1 MALARIK
8 SFVYNKATMKK
19 KLLVLS
25 LIPIAFS
32 SLIGCS
38 SKKDV
43 LTFGTYINQA
53 ITSLDV
59 LSNEELLT
67 KANNNETFLLAVYQ
81 GSYSEDCL
89 CWSTFQNIIASYM
102 NKYNERVYVY
112 NAQGKDDTISHLKI
126 DKYEESAPSL
136 YVFSGNKQLA
146 KFSEKNSKDKSIF
159 GDTTCQAMYQRVHKV
174 INKPKIYYVDD
185 AFLKENLGKTS
196 KAIVSFVR
204 KGCGDCSYVLPNV
217 IIPYIK
223 QKNTKNDLWLF
234 DMQDVYDISKCETAS
249 EEEKGQYQALK
260 DYYGLSVSG
269 NATFGY
275 QEGVVP
281 TTHYYENGV
290 LKDASVY
297 FNDSVSIKEDGSYY
311 VSDSYYSSERLINL
325 TYLKDV
331 KFTTILKD
339 MTVQNNNVL
348 FTKNGN
354 PYWSQEDAAKYHTP
368 ILKAFLDYYA

>member
-1 MALARIK
+1 MALARVK

-25 LIPIAFS
+25 LLPIAFS

-38 SKKDV
+38 TKKGV
-43 LTFGTYINQA
+43 LTFGTYIIQTIN
-53 ITSLDV
+53 SLDV
-59 LSNEELLT
+59 LSNEELLNKT
-67 KANNNETFLLAVYQ
+67 NDNETFLLAVYQ
-81 GSYSEDCL
+81 GEYSEDCL
-89 CWSTFQNIIASYM
+89 CWTTFQNIIASYM

-112 NAQGKDDTISHLKI
+112 NAQEKDEIVSHLKI

-136 YVFSGNKQLA
+136 YVFNGNKQLA

-159 GDTTCQAMYQRVHKV
+159 NDTTCQAMYQRIHKV
-174 INKPKIYYVDD
+174 VNKPKIYYVDD
-185 AFLKENLGKTS
+185 AFLKENLNKTP
-196 KAIVSFVR
+196 KAVVSFIR

-223 QKNTKNDLWLF
+223 QNNVKSNLWLF
-234 DMQDVYDISKCETAS
+234 DMQNAYDISKSETAT

-260 DYYGLSVSG
+260 DHYGLSVSS
-269 NATFGY
+269 NTTFGY

-297 FNDSVSIKEDGSYY
+297 FNDSVSTKEDGSYY
-311 VSDSYYSSERLINL
+311 ISDSYYSSERLANL

-331 KFTTILKD
+331 KFTTILKG
-339 MTVQNNNVL
+339 MAIQNTSVL